1 MARLEKLLADLEAY
15 ILIPDMSEERNE
27 LMTSIPHSPH

>member
-15 ILIPDMSEERNE
+15 IPIPDVSEELNE
-27 LMTSIPHSPH
+27 